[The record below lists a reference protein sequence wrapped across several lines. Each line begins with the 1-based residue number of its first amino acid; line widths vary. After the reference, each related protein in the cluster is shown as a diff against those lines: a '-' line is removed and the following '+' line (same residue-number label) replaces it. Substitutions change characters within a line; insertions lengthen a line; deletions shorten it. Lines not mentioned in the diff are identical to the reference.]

1 MQSERNYFRIIFV
14 LLSLVTVTII
24 LWNTY
29 IFFNELK
36 ENERI
41 RMEIWAAAQAEV
53 LKDSDL
59 ESSIAQ
65 LALDILTSNS
75 TTPMILYNYE
85 DDDYE
90 FNNIQEEDY
99 RTPNQK
105 EALIEKYK
113 SQYEPID
120 VTYEGETLSTIFYGN
135 SSIITKLKYYP
146 LAILLIILLFV
157 AVVYFFFRTRKAAE
171 QNRLW
176 AGMAKE
182 TAHQIGTPLS
192 SLIGWTEILKSEHVN
207 PEYINEMEKDIFRL
221 QTITDR
227 FSKVGSIPVLNRKDV
242 VSETIK
248 SFDYIKNRSSKLIDF
263 ELNIPDDPIFVSLNK
278 QLYSWAIENLVKN
291 AIDAMKGKGKVTIS
305 IYKNTRT
312 VHILVKD
319 TGQGIAKKDFSK
331 IFTPGFTTKKRGWGL
346 GLSLT
351 KRIIEDYHDGK
362 IKVKHSE
369 KGVGTTFQ
377 ISLRMLDNDS
387 KTRLSESG
395 ME

>member
-1 MQSERNYFRIIFV
+1 MKSEKNYFRAIFV
-14 LLSLVTVTII
+14 VLSLLTVTII

-36 ENERI
+36 ENERV

-53 LKDSDL
+53 LKESDLDSDVP
-59 ESSIAQ
+59 Q
-65 LALDILTSNS
+65 LAIDIIKSNT
-75 TTPMILYNYE
+75 TTPMILYNYDTDE
-85 DDDYE
+85 YDY
-90 FNNIQEEDY
+90 NNIPDEEVKDF
-99 RTPNQK
+99 NQR
-105 EALIEKYK
+105 EALIEKFK

-120 VTYEGETLSTIFYGN
+120 ITFEDEVFSTIYYGN
-135 SSIITKLKYYP
+135 SSIITKLKFYP
-146 LAILLIILLFV
+146 LAILLIIILFV
-157 AVVYFFFRTRKAAE
+157 AVVYFFFSTRKAAE

-227 FSKVGSIPVLNRKDV
+227 FSKVGSMPVLNRKDV

-248 SFDYIKNRSSKLIDF
+248 SFDYIKARSSKLIDF
-263 ELNIPDDPIFVSLNK
+263 ELNIPDDPIYVSLNK

-305 IYKNTRT
+305 IFKNTHL
-312 VHILVKD
+312 VHILVAD
-319 TGQGIAKKDFSK
+319 TGNGIPKKDFAN

-351 KRIIEDYHDGK
+351 KRIIEDYHNGK
-362 IKVKHSE
+362 IKVKHSK

-377 ISLRMLDNDS
+377 ISLRLLEKDS
-387 KTRLSESG
+387 NTRLSDSG
-395 ME
+395 IE

>member
-41 RMEIWAAAQAEV
+41 RMEIWAAAQKEV
-53 LKDSDL
+53 LKETDL
-59 ESSIAQ
+59 DIDVAQ
-65 LALDILTSNS
+65 LALEIMKSNT
-75 TTPMILYNYE
+75 TTPMILYNYDKDE
-85 DDDYE
+85 YD
-90 FNNIQEEDY
+90 FNNIPEEEY
-99 RTPNQK
+99 KTPNQK
-105 EALIEKYK
+105 EELIEKYK
-113 SQYEPID
+113 NQYDPID
-120 VTYEGETLSTIFYGN
+120 VTYEGETLSTIYYGN

-192 SLIGWTEILKSEHVN
+192 SLIGWTEILKSEHIN

-248 SFDYIKNRSSKLIDF
+248 SFDYIKNRSSKLIEF

-305 IYKNTRT
+305 IFKNTRT
-312 VHILVKD
+312 VHILVTD
-319 TGQGIAKKDFSK
+319 TGQGIAKKDFSR
-331 IFTPGFTTKKRGWGL
+331 IFTPGYTTKKRGWGL

-351 KRIIEDYHDGK
+351 RRIIEDYHNGK
-362 IKVKHSE
+362 IKVKRSE

-377 ISLRMLDNDS
+377 ISLRMLENDS

-395 ME
+395 IE